1 MKTVK
6 STLLITEYST
16 AHYNSIAQATVQI
29 GDHCSSSAL
38 LDPGTG
44 PLLVWES
51 FRHMADIHSQL
62 AFCVENTRGHGAL

>member
-51 FRHMADIHSQL
+51 FRH
-62 AFCVENTRGHGAL
+62 G